1 MKQTNYIV
9 ETETETLTFPVDHT
23 GLEFAITAA
32 FKNHT
37 NVDVQVENED
47 GTFSTNEVWNY
58 AEKLNWAVS

>member
-23 GLEFAITAA
+23 GLESAITAA
-32 FKNHT
+32 FKNRT

-47 GTFSTNEVWNY
+47 GTFSTNEVWNF

>member
-23 GLEFAITAA
+23 GLEAAINVA

-47 GTFSTNEVWNY
+47 GTFSTNEVWNF
-58 AEKLNWAVS
+58 AEKLNWAVA